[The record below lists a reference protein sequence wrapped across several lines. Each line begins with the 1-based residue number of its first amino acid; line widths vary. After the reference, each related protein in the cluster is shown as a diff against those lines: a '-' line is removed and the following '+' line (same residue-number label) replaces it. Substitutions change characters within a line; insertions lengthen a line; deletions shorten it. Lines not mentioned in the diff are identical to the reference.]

1 MCRQCFSLDQRLKVK
16 HAGVS
21 QWIEDDARSDT
32 SDRLSDRRVSF
43 LSDTGGLDAD
53 EGPSTTQPGRNMYW
67 NKAWLVPRCCCQS
80 EGKQGAGHHE
90 RNARSLRPLIRSLTN
105 RTSTGIEALA
115 LPVDV
120 RRSKT
125 FLRKLPMRFEPH
137 KVKERC
143 LWARQA
149 LTARYNYALKLSC
162 YFFRRKLIAGCLIL
176 IV

>member
-1 MCRQCFSLDQRLKVK
+1 MLLPK
-16 HAGVS
+16 
-21 QWIEDDARSDT
+21 
-32 SDRLSDRRVSF
+32 RRK
-43 LSDTGGLDAD
+43 TG
-53 EGPSTTQPGRNMYW
+53 R
-67 NKAWLVPRCCCQS
+67 
-80 EGKQGAGHHE
+80 AGHHE

-105 RTSTGIEALA
+105 RTSTGIEALE

-125 FLRKLPMRFEPH
+125 FLLKLPMRFEPH